1 VAVAA
6 AAALDAVINKQDGE
20 TDMKLSINKILAL
33 FVIAAV
39 FAGLT
44 GCGVVSSGTTEYN
57 ELVALVQGVQSAAA
71 NFQLV
76 TDTQYAKIQAKTQI
90 TGDYYNAVSSSG
102 EVWTGNFRSQANA
115 LTELLKNYRDANGQP
130 LDPTKLNLNDLQNKG
145 ALPSGL
151 GQGFSVYVN
160 AITQAPPPV
169 PDSKVTLALG
179 DTVDEAMNTIQL
191 AGTDWN
197 DAVKAYNTRR
207 AQIKGEIVAR
217 VSAYFGFDLPV
228 TFPYYAGANAGQPV
242 QNPLA
247 TPKP

>member
-1 VAVAA
+1 MKRYIKQIISSFMVVAMF
-6 AAALDAVINKQDGE
+6 I
-20 TDMKLSINKILAL
+20 
-33 FVIAAV
+33 
-39 FAGLT
+39 GLT
-44 GCGVVSSGTTEYN
+44 GCGVVNSGTTEYN

-90 TGDYYNAVSSSG
+90 TKDYYEAVATSG
-102 EVWTGNFRSQANA
+102 EVWSGHFRSQAEA

-130 LDPTKLNLNDLQNKG
+130 LDPTKLNLNDLQEKG
-145 ALPSGL
+145 ALPNGL
-151 GQGFSVYVN
+151 GQGFTLYVN

-179 DTVDEAMNTIQL
+179 DTIDEAMNTIQL
-191 AGTDWN
+191 GGTDWN

-228 TFPYYAGANAGQPV
+228 TFPYYQGGNAGQPI

>member
-1 VAVAA
+1 
-6 AAALDAVINKQDGE
+6 
-20 TDMKLSINKILAL
+20 MKNYMKRIAPFFIVVAL
-33 FVIAAV
+33 FV
-39 FAGLT
+39 GLT
-44 GCGVVSSGTTEYN
+44 GCGVVKSGTTEYN
-57 ELVALVQGVQSAAA
+57 ELVALVQNVQSAAA

-90 TGDYYNAVSSSG
+90 TQDYYNAVSTSG
-102 EVWTGNFRSQANA
+102 EVWTGNFRSQADA
-115 LTELLKNYRDANGQP
+115 LTDLLKNYRDENGQP
-130 LDPTKLNLNDLQNKG
+130 LDPTKLNLNTLNGEG
-145 ALPSGL
+145 ALPDGL
-151 GQGFSVYVN
+151 GQGFTLYVN

-169 PDSKVTLALG
+169 PDAQVTLALG
-179 DTVDEAMNTIQL
+179 DTIDEAMNTIQL
-191 AGTDWN
+191 GGTDWN

-228 TFPYYAGANAGQPV
+228 TFPYYQGGNAGQPV

>member
-1 VAVAA
+1 
-6 AAALDAVINKQDGE
+6 
-20 TDMKLSINKILAL
+20 MKLSIKRIIPIFTMVVLA
-33 FVIAAV
+33 
-39 FAGLT
+39 AGLT
-44 GCGVVSSGTTEYN
+44 GCGVVKSGTTEYN

-76 TDTQYAKIQAKTQI
+76 IDTQYAKIQAKTQI
-90 TGDYYNAVSSSG
+90 TSDYYDAVSTSG
-102 EVWTGNFRSQANA
+102 EVWTGNFRSQADA
-115 LTELLKNYRDANGQP
+115 LTDLLKNYRDENGQP
-130 LDPTKLNLNDLQNKG
+130 LDPTKLNLNDLQGKG
-145 ALPSGL
+145 ALPDGL
-151 GQGFSVYVN
+151 GQGFTLYVN

-169 PDSKVTLALG
+169 PDAAVTLALG
-179 DTVDEAMNTIQL
+179 DTVDEGMNTIQL

-217 VSAYFGFDLPV
+217 VSAYFGFELPV
-228 TFPYYAGANAGQPV
+228 TFPYYQGANAGQPV

>member
-1 VAVAA
+1 
-6 AAALDAVINKQDGE
+6 
-20 TDMKLSINKILAL
+20 MKRSIQQILSIFMLAVL
-33 FVIAAV
+33 IV
-39 FAGLT
+39 GLSS
-44 GCGVVSSGTTEYN
+44 CGVVKSGTTEYD

-90 TGDYYNAVSSSG
+90 TKDYYDAVSDSG
-102 EVWTGNFRSQANA
+102 EVWTGNFRSEADA
-115 LTELLKNYRDANGQP
+115 LTNLLSNYRDENGQP
-130 LDPTKLNLNDLQNKG
+130 LDPTKLNLNDLQAKG
-145 ALPSGL
+145 ALPSDL
-151 GQGFSVYVN
+151 GQGFSLYVN

-169 PDSKVTLALG
+169 PDASVTLAMG

-197 DAVKAYNTRR
+197 DAVEAYNTRR

-228 TFPYYAGANAGQPV
+228 TFPYYQGANAGQPV

-247 TPKP
+247 SPQP

>member
-1 VAVAA
+1 MKRS
-6 AAALDAVINKQDGE
+6 IKQGF
-20 TDMKLSINKILAL
+20 SIFMMVAL
-33 FVIAAV
+33 FV
-39 FAGLT
+39 GLT
-44 GCGVVSSGTTEYN
+44 SCGVVDTGTTEYN
-57 ELVALVQGVQSAAA
+57 DLVALVQGVQSAAA

-76 TDTQYAKIQAKTQI
+76 VDTQYAKIQAKTQI
-90 TGDYYNAVSSSG
+90 TKDYYDAVSNSG
-102 EVWTGNFRSQANA
+102 EVWTGNFRSQADAMTN
-115 LTELLKNYRDANGQP
+115 LLKNYRDANGQP
-130 LDPTKLNLNDLQNKG
+130 LDPTKLNLNDLQSKG

-151 GQGFSVYVN
+151 GQGFSLYVN

-169 PDSKVTLALG
+169 PDAQVTLALG

-207 AQIKGEIVAR
+207 AQITGEVVAR

-228 TFPYYAGANAGQPV
+228 TFPYYQGGNAGQPV

-247 TPKP
+247 TPKK

>member
-1 VAVAA
+1 MKRYINQIIPIIVMAVM
-6 AAALDAVINKQDGE
+6 VVG
-20 TDMKLSINKILAL
+20 LS
-33 FVIAAV
+33 
-39 FAGLT
+39 
-44 GCGVVSSGTTEYN
+44 GCGVVKSGTTEYN

-90 TGDYYNAVSSSG
+90 TQDYYDAVNDSG
-102 EVWTGNFRSQANA
+102 EVWTGNFRSQADV
-115 LTELLKNYRDANGQP
+115 LTAMLNNYRDANGQP
-130 LDPTKLNLNDLQNKG
+130 LDPTQLNLNDLQGKG
-145 ALPSGL
+145 ALPSDI
-151 GQGFSVYVN
+151 GQGFSLYVN

-169 PDSKVTLALG
+169 PDAQVTIALG

-197 DAVKAYNTRR
+197 DAVEAYNTRR

-217 VSAYFGFDLPV
+217 VSEYFGFELPL
-228 TFPYYAGANAGQPV
+228 TFPYYQGANAGQPI
-242 QNPLA
+242 QNPLG

>member
-1 VAVAA
+1 
-6 AAALDAVINKQDGE
+6 
-20 TDMKLSINKILAL
+20 MKHTIKLAFSIFMLVAL
-33 FVIAAV
+33 FV
-39 FAGLT
+39 GLT
-44 GCGVVSSGTTEYN
+44 SCGVIDSGTTEYN
-57 ELVALVQGVQSAAA
+57 ELVALVQDVQSGAA

-76 TDTQYAKIQAKTQI
+76 IDTQYAKIQAKTQI
-90 TGDYYNAVSSSG
+90 TKDYYEAVGVSG
-102 EVWTGNFRSQANA
+102 EVWTGNFRSQADA

-130 LDPTKLNLNDLQNKG
+130 LDPTKLNLDDLNNKG
-145 ALPSGL
+145 ALPDGI
-151 GQGFSVYVN
+151 GQGFTLYVN

-169 PDSKVTLALG
+169 PDASVTLALG

-228 TFPYYAGANAGQPV
+228 TFPYYQGGNAGQPV

-247 TPKP
+247 TP

>member
-1 VAVAA
+1 MKRTVGQIVPIFVVVALLV
-6 AAALDAVINKQDGE
+6 
-20 TDMKLSINKILAL
+20 
-33 FVIAAV
+33 
-39 FAGLT
+39 GLT
-44 GCGVVSSGTTEYN
+44 GCGIVNTGTTEYN

-90 TGDYYNAVSSSG
+90 TKDYYDAVSTSG
-102 EVWTGNFRSQANA
+102 EVWTGNFRSQADA
-115 LTELLKNYRDANGQP
+115 LTNLLNNYRDENGQP
-130 LDPTKLNLNDLQNKG
+130 LDPTKLNLNELQGKG
-145 ALPSGL
+145 ALPDGL
-151 GQGFSVYVN
+151 GQDFTLYVN
-160 AITQAPPPV
+160 AITQASPPV
-169 PDSKVTLALG
+169 PDAQVTLALG
-179 DTVDEAMNTIQL
+179 ETIDEAMNTIQL
-191 AGTDWN
+191 GGTDWN

-228 TFPYYAGANAGQPV
+228 TFPYYQSGNAGQPV

>member
-1 VAVAA
+1 MKR
-6 AAALDAVINKQDGE
+6 ITKQI
-20 TDMKLSINKILAL
+20 LSFL
-33 FVIAAV
+33 VMTAV

-44 GCGVVSSGTTEYN
+44 GCGVVNTGTTEYN
-57 ELVALVQGVQSAAA
+57 ELVALVQGVQSAAS

-90 TGDYYNAVSSSG
+90 TKDYYDAVNTSG
-102 EVWTGNFRSQANA
+102 EVWTGNFRSQAAA
-115 LTELLKNYRDANGQP
+115 LTDLLKNYRDANGQP
-130 LDPTKLNLNDLQNKG
+130 LDPTKLNLNELQGKG

-151 GQGFSVYVN
+151 GQGFTLYVN

-197 DAVKAYNTRR
+197 DAVKAYNSRR
-207 AQIKGEIVAR
+207 AQITGEIVAR

-228 TFPYYAGANAGQPV
+228 TFPYYSGGNAGQPIK
-242 QNPLA
+242 NPLA
-247 TPKP
+247 TATP

>member
-1 VAVAA
+1 MKHIIKHALPILIAIAV
-6 AAALDAVINKQDGE
+6 
-20 TDMKLSINKILAL
+20 S
-33 FVIAAV
+33 IAA
-39 FAGLT
+39 T
-44 GCGVVSSGTTEYN
+44 GCGVVDSGTTEYN

-90 TGDYYNAVSSSG
+90 TKDYYDAVSSSG
-102 EVWTGNFRSQANA
+102 EVWTGNFRDEQEA
-115 LTELLKNYRDANGQP
+115 LTNMLTNYRDANGQP
-130 LDPTKLNLNDLQNKG
+130 LDPTKLNLNDLNNKG
-145 ALPSGL
+145 ALPNGL
-151 GQGFSVYVN
+151 GQGFTLYVN

-169 PDSKVTLALG
+169 PNADVTLALG
-179 DTVDEAMNTIQL
+179 DTVDEGMNTIQL

-228 TFPYYAGANAGQPV
+228 TFPYYQGANAGQPV

-247 TPKP
+247 TQKP

>member
-1 VAVAA
+1 MKRYTRQIVLIFVAVA
-6 AAALDAVINKQDGE
+6 LLV
-20 TDMKLSINKILAL
+20 
-33 FVIAAV
+33 
-39 FAGLT
+39 GLT
-44 GCGVVSSGTTEYN
+44 GCGIVNTGTTEYN

-90 TGDYYNAVSSSG
+90 TKDYYDAVSNSG
-102 EVWTGNFRSQANA
+102 EVWTGNFRSQADA
-115 LTELLKNYRDANGQP
+115 LTNLLKNYRDANGQP
-130 LDPTKLNLNDLQNKG
+130 LDPTKLNLNELQGKG
-145 ALPSGL
+145 ALPNGL
-151 GQGFSVYVN
+151 GQGFTLYVN

-169 PDSKVTLALG
+169 PDAKVTLALG
-179 DTVDEAMNTIQL
+179 DTIDEAMNTIQL
-191 AGTDWN
+191 GGTDWN

-228 TFPYYAGANAGQPV
+228 TFPYYQGANAGQPV

-247 TPKP
+247 TQKP

>member
-1 VAVAA
+1 MKHY
-6 AAALDAVINKQDGE
+6 IKQIIS
-20 TDMKLSINKILAL
+20 T
-33 FVIAAV
+33 FVMGAV
-39 FAGLT
+39 FVWLT
-44 GCGVVSSGTTEYN
+44 GCSIVNSGTTEYN

-76 TDTQYAKIQAKTQI
+76 TDTQYAKIQAKAQI
-90 TGDYYNAVSSSG
+90 TKDYYDAVSNSG
-102 EVWTGNFRSQANA
+102 EVWTGNFRSQADA
-115 LTELLKNYRDANGQP
+115 LTNLLNNYRDENGQP
-130 LDPTKLNLNDLQNKG
+130 LDPTKLNLNQLQGKG
-145 ALPSGL
+145 ALPDGL
-151 GQGFSVYVN
+151 GQGFTLYVN

-169 PDSKVTLALG
+169 PDAQVTLALG

-228 TFPYYAGANAGQPV
+228 TFPYYQGGNAGQPV

-247 TPKP
+247 TPNP

>member
-1 VAVAA
+1 MKHSIKQIIPIFMMVALLV
-6 AAALDAVINKQDGE
+6 
-20 TDMKLSINKILAL
+20 
-33 FVIAAV
+33 
-39 FAGLT
+39 GLT
-44 GCGVVSSGTTEYN
+44 GCGVVKSGTDEYN
-57 ELVALVQGVQSAAA
+57 ELVALVQGVQSAAS

-90 TGDYYNAVSSSG
+90 TKDYYDAVSTSG
-102 EVWTGNFRSQANA
+102 EVWTGNFRSQADAMTN
-115 LTELLKNYRDANGQP
+115 LLNNYRDENGQP
-130 LDPTKLNLNDLQNKG
+130 LDPTKLNLNTLNEKG
-145 ALPSGL
+145 ALPDGL
-151 GQGFSVYVN
+151 GQGFTLYVN

-169 PDSKVTLALG
+169 PDAAVTLALG

-191 AGTDWN
+191 GGTDWN

-228 TFPYYAGANAGQPV
+228 TFPYYQGGNAGQPI

-247 TPKP
+247 TQKP

>member
-1 VAVAA
+1 MQKNIRQILMLVV
-6 AAALDAVINKQDGE
+6 
-20 TDMKLSINKILAL
+20 LAL
-33 FVIAAV
+33 LVV
-39 FAGLT
+39 GMT
-44 GCGVVSSGTTEYN
+44 SCGVISSGTTEYN

-76 TDTQYAKIQAKTQI
+76 VDTQYAKIQAKTQI
-90 TGDYYNAVSSSG
+90 TKDYYEAVSSSG
-102 EVWTGNFRSQANA
+102 EVWTGNFRSQSDA
-115 LTELLKNYRDANGQP
+115 LTDLLKNYRDANGQP
-130 LDPTKLNLNDLQNKG
+130 LDPAKLNLNELQGKD

-151 GQGFSVYVN
+151 GQGFSLYVN

-228 TFPYYAGANAGQPV
+228 TFPYYQGANAGQPV

-247 TPKP
+247 TTPTP

>member
-1 VAVAA
+1 MKKYIQQITLIVTM
-6 AAALDAVINKQDGE
+6 AALFI
-20 TDMKLSINKILAL
+20 
-33 FVIAAV
+33 
-39 FAGLT
+39 GLT
-44 GCGVVSSGTTEYN
+44 SCSVVSSGTTEYN
-57 ELVALVQGVQSAAA
+57 DLVALVQGVQSAAA

-76 TDTQYAKIQAKTQI
+76 IDTQYAKIQAKTQI
-90 TGDYYNAVSSSG
+90 TRDYYDAVSNSG
-102 EVWTGNFRSQANA
+102 EVWTGNFRSQADA
-115 LTELLKNYRDANGQP
+115 LTNLMNNYRDANGQP
-130 LDPTKLNLNDLQNKG
+130 LDPTKLNLTQLQGNN

-151 GQGFSVYVN
+151 GQGFSLYVN

-169 PDSKVTLALG
+169 PDASVTLAMG

-207 AQIKGEIVAR
+207 AQIKGEIVAK

-228 TFPYYAGANAGQPV
+228 TFPYYQGANAGQPV